1 MISRRLLQLLVL
13 LAQVIENLDLAHR
26 DVGVDEVVS
35 DEGVSILS
43 QQQLIFLE
51 QLIDNLG

>member
-1 MISRRLLQLLVL
+1 
-13 LAQVIENLDLAHR
+13 
-26 DVGVDEVVS
+26 VGVDEVVS